1 METKQLP
8 PITGWFILFLM
19 LGTSMAGLVPAFE
32 GYSLASSE
40 PESRLSVEARSQTT
54 WTGSVT
60 VTNSY
65 TVSVFDELIIT
76 ACTEVEMGSS
86 ARIFVEGRLT
96 VEGTETCPVVLTSL
110 TGSDHEGIQFNSSS
124 NNRGSKLDNLTIE
137 SSIYGITMYGSNPVI
152 HNLTILNPDRVG
164 IDLFSSSS
172 PQIYDLVIDQA
183 GRFIPFQNDWRY
195 GLGLSVGS
203 GSTPFVD
210 GATFTDHLTRAI
222 NIWGGSG
229 GVFRNLV
236 MSNISGSSWVISAG
250 AWVED
255 SQPLLTNL
263 SIDRADHGIVVRH
276 IDDGGYTRA
285 VFRDCTVSNSMYR
298 GVYVDKENHS
308 NYTNY
313 ETADFTNLTVRGT
326 GTAGA
331 TTANLAYAAIDINAT
346 GAWFENTLIENST
359 STGVRMYYADSS
371 TTFRNL
377 TVKDSGDPGQ
387 GPHEAGIAITWIF
400 SSAPTFDGLEVSG
413 SVGPGIHSYK
423 AEWIGNDFYL
433 HNNSRDGLYLDYS
446 SVDLDGLI
454 VENNGE
460 SGAHLSDNLDTALR
474 NVTAHNNGLSGVTD
488 EQKAGLF
495 FDRSKT
501 VSHPLLDVGCY
512 DCTVSNST
520 GSGILI
526 RDSADLWLNTVELSD
541 NHPDYAPLDADNS
554 GLTLGQ
560 QGGIINIDGLNIDTE
575 QSGAVVNPAVRI
587 NQAAASIHGLTV
599 TGNHSGIEWDGQN
612 HNNYPSEISNSVF
625 SGSGCVVLSNHH
637 ALSGV
642 GNSISSDCSGTI
654 QLVNSQVN
662 WSGFTDSTPS
672 SKTIQLD
679 SNSDL
684 HLHQPVNLDLNLS
697 YPSMASGATI
707 DVAYDLIV
715 WVVNNNSNGIPSAN
729 VDVTF
734 SQFEPT
740 VQDSTNEM
748 GYLTLTD
755 FIGER
760 WTNTGSSPS
769 TDATISCG
777 YDSVSNSTTV
787 AIDQDR
793 FVNCVLPL
801 DNQPPFLMWAT
812 PVDLGVFISQGS
824 VEFNAS
830 DSWDLDDDELTFSWT
845 SDLDGDIIASCT
857 GQGVGNGQGITQQ
870 DMINGVPFTVNTN
883 YLNMG
888 CQLSDGIHVITLE
901 VCDNAG
907 HCVSE
912 SRSIELVNQAPT
924 IVLDVTPEL
933 TPWSELEIPRT
944 EHVRLDIS
952 GTFDPENDP
961 LKCWIDR
968 SYLASTDEST
978 VVGCPSEIWMNLT
991 MAETVPSIF
1000 TLTVYAS
1007 DGVNAPSSYT
1017 IPVELFNEV
1026 PVPEFTL
1033 TRTGNASEDLV
1044 TLDGTAT
1051 VDPEGDV
1058 LEVEFWSNL
1067 DGQLSWNDTEEGK
1080 VWSGYLSRGVH
1091 NLEMRVVDVRPEHIN
1106 ATRTTTLQV
1115 TVENSL
1121 PRSVISEPLE
1131 TQTYLSSELIWFS
1144 ANLSGDYDSAC
1155 STFPLDGN
1163 WHCSAFEPSSGS
1175 EYLVVDWQSDLDG
1188 RLTPEGEDW
1197 LIFEGRLS
1205 AGTHTITLSV
1215 DDGIHDPVIASQTIE
1230 VLTSAPVLEMTSPV
1244 DGDVFSSNHIIDW
1257 DARQSVDYDE
1267 DDFTMTVRSNL
1278 LDEPLFS
1285 EVSPSDVHQSALP
1298 AGEHTIQISLVD
1310 STGKEQ
1316 ITSLTIVI
1324 IQSDPVA
1331 VLVQPENLF
1340 SFSPGQ
1346 PILLE
1351 EQSTDA
1357 DGDMQKR
1364 EWRNWL
1370 VTGNY
1375 QVLSTLSSDSITLPP
1390 GQYHLSLY
1398 VEDSRGAS
1406 SEAHVNITVQ
1416 SSLPSLSNLTF
1427 MPDVLVAQQMN
1438 TFSVRVM
1445 MDDPDGTTESVQG
1458 TIVFN
1463 VQTWSFNLTD
1473 DDGDG
1478 YWEGSVQLNPASAGR
1493 PNLKVIA
1500 TDGTGDDAMVDIL
1513 SITLSV
1519 EEAEQDSRAALFV
1532 AGTIGFV
1539 GLLSFIAF
1547 VALRRQKQAELAM
1560 IDSWDSFGGFSAKS
1574 DSGKTLV
1581 SLEGGAIEG
1590 ATEVLA
1596 DNDTSLPDAE
1606 STNEAGSEVQE
1617 PVVGTDL
1624 DWDNV

>member
-1 METKQLP
+1 
-8 PITGWFILFLM
+8 
-19 LGTSMAGLVPAFE
+19 MAGLVPAYDD
-32 GYSLASSE
+32 GTSALAE
-40 PESRLSVEARSQTT
+40 PEPSILAEARSQTT

-60 VTNSY
+60 VTTTY
-65 TVSVFDELIIT
+65 TVSVFDELIISP
-76 ACTEVEMGSS
+76 CTEVEMGSG
-86 ARIFVEGRLT
+86 ARIYIEGRLT

-124 NNRGSKLDNLTIE
+124 NNRGSKLDNLSIE
-137 SSIYGITMYGSNPVI
+137 NSIYGITMYGSNPVI

-172 PQIYDLVIDQA
+172 PLIYDLVIDQA
-183 GRFIPFQNDWRY
+183 GRSLPFQNDWRY

-203 GSTPFVD
+203 GSTPLVD

-250 AWVED
+250 VWVED
-255 SQPLLTNL
+255 SQPLLTDL
-263 SIDRADHGIVVRH
+263 TVDRADHGIVVRH

-326 GTAGA
+326 GTVGA
-331 TTANLAYAAIDINAT
+331 TTANLAYAAIDVNAT

-377 TVKDSGDPGQ
+377 TVRDSGDPGQ
-387 GPHEAGIAITWIF
+387 GPHEAGLAITWIF
-400 SSAPTFDGLEVSG
+400 SSAPVFDGLEISG

-433 HNNSRDGLYLDYS
+433 HNNSGDGAYLDYS
-446 SVDLDGLI
+446 SVDIEGL
-454 VENNGE
+454 VLENNSE
-460 SGAHLSDNLDTALR
+460 SGAHLSNNIDTALR
-474 NVTAHNNGLSGVTD
+474 NLTAHYNGLSGVTD

-512 DCTVSNST
+512 SCIVTHSG

-526 RDSADLWLNTVELSD
+526 RDSADLWLTDVELSD
-541 NHPDYAPLDADNS
+541 NHHDHAPLDADNS

-560 QGGIINIDGLNIDTE
+560 QGGIINIDGLTIDTE
-575 QSGAVVNPAVRI
+575 QIGAAVHPAVLI
-587 NQAAASIHGLTV
+587 NQAAASIHDLTM
-599 TGNHSGIEWDGQN
+599 TGNHSGLQWDGQN
-612 HNNYPSEISNSVF
+612 HNNYPSQLSNSEF
-625 SGSGCVVLSNHH
+625 SGSGCIVLSNHH
-637 ALSGV
+637 DLFGV
-642 GNSISSDCSGTI
+642 GNTIAPECTGTV

-662 WSGFTDSTPS
+662 WSGLTEAS
-672 SKTIQLD
+672 SSGTILQLD

-684 HLHQPVNLDLNLS
+684 HLHQPANVDLNLS

-740 VQDSTNEM
+740 VQDSTNGL

-769 TDATISCG
+769 TDASISCG
-777 YDSVSNSTTV
+777 YDSVSTSTSV
-787 AIDQDR
+787 ILDQNQL
-793 FVNCVLPL
+793 VHCLLPL
-801 DNQPPFLMWAT
+801 ENQPPFLMWT
-812 PVDLGVFISQGS
+812 SPSDSSVFSSQGS

-845 SDLDGDIIASCT
+845 SSLDGDILASCT
-857 GQGVGNGQGITQQ
+857 GQGQGFENQYNVTR
-870 DMINGVPFTVNTN
+870 GYPFTVNGNHAGNCT
-883 YLNMG
+883 
-888 CQLSDGIHVITLE
+888 LSDGIHSITLE
-901 VCDNAG
+901 ICDDAG
-907 HCVSE
+907 HCVTE
-912 SRSIELVNQAPT
+912 NRTIELVNQAPT
-924 IVLDVTPEL
+924 ILLEVTPAM
-933 TPWSELEIPRT
+933 TPWSELVIPRT

-978 VVGCPSEIWMNLT
+978 VVGCPPEIWMNLT

-1007 DGVNAPSSYT
+1007 DGVNTPSSYT
-1017 IPVELFNEV
+1017 IPVELYNEV

-1033 TRTGNASEDLV
+1033 TRAGNASEDLV

-1091 NLEMRVVDVRPEHIN
+1091 NIEMRVVDVRPEHIN
-1106 ATRTTTLQV
+1106 STRTTTLQV

-1163 WHCSAFEPSSGS
+1163 WHCSALEPSSGS

-1205 AGTHTITLSV
+1205 AGTHTVTLSV

-1230 VLTSAPVLEMTSPV
+1230 VLTSAPVLDMTSPV
-1244 DGDVFSSNHIIDW
+1244 DGDVFSSNHVIDW

-1267 DDFTMTVRSNL
+1267 DNFTMTVRSNL
-1278 LDEPLFS
+1278 LNEPLFS
-1285 EVSPSDVHQSALP
+1285 DVSTAIVHQSALP
-1298 AGEHTIQISLVD
+1298 AGEHSIQVSLMD

-1316 ITSLTIVI
+1316 LTSFSVVI

-1331 VLVQPENLF
+1331 VLVQPQNLI
-1340 SFSPGQ
+1340 SVLPGQ
-1346 PILLE
+1346 ALVLE

-1375 QVLSTLSSDSITLPP
+1375 QILSTLSSDSITLPP

-1406 SEAHVNITVQ
+1406 SEVHVNITVQ
-1416 SSLPSLSNLTF
+1416 SSLPTLSNLTF
-1427 MPDVLVAQQMN
+1427 MPDVLVAQQKN
-1438 TFSVRVM
+1438 TFSVRVL

-1473 DDGDG
+1473 ENGDG
-1478 YWEGSVQLNPASAGR
+1478 YWEGAVEMNPASAGR

-1519 EEAEQDSRAALFV
+1519 EEAEQDSRAAFFI

-1547 VALRRQKQAELAM
+1547 VALRRQKKAELAM
-1560 IDSWDSFGGFSAKS
+1560 IDSWDSFGGFSAKP

-1581 SLEGGAIEG
+1581 SLEGGAMEG
-1590 ATEVLA
+1590 ATEVLE
-1596 DNDTSLPDAE
+1596 DSETSSSMDEE
-1606 STNEAGSEVQE
+1606 SPEITPSESK
-1617 PVVGTDL
+1617 PVTGMDL